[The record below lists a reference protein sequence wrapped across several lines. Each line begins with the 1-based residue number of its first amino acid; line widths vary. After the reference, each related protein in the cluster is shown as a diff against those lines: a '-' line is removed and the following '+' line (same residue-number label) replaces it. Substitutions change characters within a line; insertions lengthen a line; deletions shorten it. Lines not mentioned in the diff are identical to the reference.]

1 MRMSTAISQLENL
14 ITKAEEWANSN
25 TAYYETSLNQFARIG
40 SLAQRLSDIVNNI
53 DHVRRCPDADTC
65 KVEERLDG
73 MESKMDAMNAQ
84 MSAQMNAI
92 LAILQG
98 GAVVKSN
105 EGTPGA
111 ITITTA
117 PAANPDPAKES
128 ESEADV
134 ISDNPE
140 AEQQKAPEKELLTD
154 VKVPQAVDEETDL
167 VISLSKSPNQ
177 EAIRKNAKT
186 ASREYYRT
194 LRKLAEYPHKY
205 KELQELSKLLF
216 DWYDRRFYR
225 NYQYRSSFKYSY
237 TYVRKL
243 IYLITIA
250 YGHHL
255 HEHTTDNFVKDFYV
269 FLDKLGV
276 DQKVTDQY
284 AVPFEIFQLVKE
296 YDQSYDNAEAITMY
310 EELYDCGLN
319 KLSAEGGCSEE
330 LIRKYRLSYDRVYE
344 MVLGHHEYGSNISKN
359 YSAFSEDFS
368 LFMRGVD

>member
-14 ITKAEEWANSN
+14 ITKAEEWAKAD
-25 TAYYETSLNQFARIG
+25 TAYYETSLNQLAKIG
-40 SLAQRLSDIVNNI
+40 SLAQRLSEIVHNI
-53 DHVRRCPDADTC
+53 DHVRRCPDTDTC

-73 MESKMDAMNAQ
+73 MESMMKTM
-84 MSAQMNAI
+84 

-98 GAVVKSN
+98 GAIVKSN
-105 EGTPGA
+105 EGAPGA

-117 PAANPDPAKES
+117 PAANPDPAEES
-128 ESEADV
+128 ESEDDV

-140 AEQQKAPEKELLTD
+140 AEQKTSEKELLTD
-154 VKVPQAVDEETDL
+154 VKVPQAIDEETDL
-167 VISLSKSPNQ
+167 VVSLSKSPNQ
-177 EAIRKNAKT
+177 EAIRKNAKI
-186 ASREYYRT
+186 ASREYYHV

-205 KELQELSKLLF
+205 KELKELSKLLF
-216 DWYDRRFYR
+216 DWYDKRFYR

-237 TYVRKL
+237 TYVKKL

-255 HEHTTDNFVKDFYV
+255 HEQTTDKFIKDFYV

-310 EELYDCGLN
+310 EELFECGLN

-344 MVLGHHEYGSNISKN
+344 MILGHHEYGSNISKN
-359 YSAFSEDFS
+359 YSAFTEDFS
-368 LFMRGVD
+368 LFMREAD

>member
-14 ITKAEEWANSN
+14 ITKAEEWANAD

-40 SLAQRLSDIVNNI
+40 SLAQRLSDIVHNI
-53 DHVRRCPDADTC
+53 DHVKRCPNPDTC

-92 LAILQG
+92 LALLQG

-105 EGTPGA
+105 EGAPGA

-117 PAANPDPAKES
+117 PAANPDPAEES

-296 YDQSYDNAEAITMY
+296 YDPAYNNAEAIVLY
-310 EELYDCGLN
+310 EELFESGLN
-319 KLSAEGGCSEE
+319 KLSAEGGCNED
-330 LIRKYRLSYDRVYE
+330 LIRKYRIHRDWV
-344 MVLGHHEYGSNISKN
+344 N
-359 YSAFSEDFS
+359 DFIVDS
-368 LFMRGVD
+368 CDLDSDVFENRRRFINDPSSFMREVD